1 MPQKVDRAGPRR
13 IPAMESQRFPTTP
26 SSRPNGG
33 MRVDLPFDPGVRLGE
48 RDAYHVVGT
57 IGGNR
62 FRGPLKPGAPWSV
75 EFGPTWCSD
84 PGFAPGDEVL
94 VEIALEGPQ
103 SMTMGRDVAEAF
115 RAEPEAARFFDSM
128 PTFYRN
134 NVARAIAAA
143 KRPETRAKRISEA
156 VARAKAGQR
165 EA

>member
-1 MPQKVDRAGPRR
+1 
-13 IPAMESQRFPTTP
+13 MEPLRFRSAP
-26 SSRPNGG
+26 SARPNGG
-33 MRVDLPFDPGVRLGE
+33 IRVEIPFDPAVAWEE

-62 FRGPLKPGAPWSV
+62 FRGPLKPGSPWAV
-75 EFGPTWCSD
+75 ELGPTWCED
-84 PGFAPGDEVL
+84 PGLEPGNEVL

-103 SMTMGRDVAEAF
+103 STTMGPDVAEAF

-134 NVARAIAAA
+134 NVARAIDGA
-143 KRPETRAKRISEA
+143 KRPETRAKRIAEA

>member
-1 MPQKVDRAGPRR
+1 
-13 IPAMESQRFPTTP
+13 MEPLRFRSRP
-26 SSRPNGG
+26 SARPNGG
-33 MRVDLPFDPGVRLGE
+33 IRVDLSFDPAIAWE
-48 RDAYHVVGT
+48 DRDAYHVVGT

-62 FRGPLKPGAPWSV
+62 FRGPLKPGSPWTL
-75 EFGPTWCSD
+75 ELGPTWCD
-84 PGFAPGDEVL
+84 APGFEPGDEVQ

-103 SMTMGRDVAEAF
+103 STTLGEDAAEAF
-115 RAEPEAARFFDSM
+115 RAEPGAARFFDSM

-134 NVARAIAAA
+134 NVARSIDGA

>member
-1 MPQKVDRAGPRR
+1 MEPRR
-13 IPAMESQRFPTTP
+13 FRSTT

-33 MRVDLPFDPGVRLGE
+33 IRVDLPFDPAVVWEDRN
-48 RDAYHVVGT
+48 AYHVVGT

-62 FRGPLKPGAPWSV
+62 FRGQLKPGLPWAV
-75 EFGPTWCSD
+75 ELGPTWCED
-84 PGFAPGDEVL
+84 PGFEPGDDVS

-103 SMTMGRDVAEAF
+103 STNMGADVAEAF
-115 RAEPEAARFFDSM
+115 GAEPEAARFFDSM

-134 NVARAIAAA
+134 NVARSIADA

-165 EA
+165 EP

>member
-1 MPQKVDRAGPRR
+1 MKP
-13 IPAMESQRFPTTP
+13 QRFRGTP
-26 SSRPNGG
+26 ATRPKGG
-33 MRVDLPFDPGVRLGE
+33 IRVDLPFDPALAWE
-48 RDAYHVVGT
+48 DRDEYHVVGT

-62 FRGPLKPGAPWSV
+62 FRGPLKPGSPWTV
-75 EFGPTWCSD
+75 ELGPTWWD
-84 PGFAPGDEVL
+84 EPGFESGDEVL

-103 SMTMGRDVAEAF
+103 STTMGEDVAQAF
-115 RAEPEAARFFDSM
+115 QAEPEAARFFDSM

-134 NVARAIAAA
+134 NVARSIAGA